1 MTRHNNQDVP
11 ARLAIGSNP
20 ERNRRHNRRVVLEAI
35 RTHGAL
41 GRTEIGRL
49 TQLTAQAV
57 ANIVDD
63 LRRDNFLIE
72 TGRRRT
78 GRSGRRTGRACWW
91 RRGAT
96 CFWWTRRR
104 GRTGS

>member
-1 MTRHNNQDVP
+1 MTRHNNQEVP

-78 GRSGRRTGRACWW
+78 GRGQPPIQFAVSVIP
-91 RRGAT
+91 
-96 CFWWTRRR
+96 
-104 GRTGS
+104 